1 MEEHHVPDTLPREQL
16 PAIAVVLAGGTGSR
30 VGLDLP
36 KQLLKVAGKPILA
49 HTLELFES
57 SDDISEII
65 LLMAPGWLEEAK
77 VIVETAGL
85 TKVRAVLEGGGP
97 TRNDTTKI
105 AIDTL
110 AGLGLGECKV
120 LLHDA
125 VRPLV
130 DHRIVTDCVR
140 ALDHFDAVDTAIP
153 SADTIVVVD
162 GPASRTGDGA
172 IIKEIPSRSR
182 LMRGQT
188 PQAFLLS
195 TLQAAYTLAG
205 RDPAF
210 TATDDCSVVL
220 RYLPDV
226 PIYVVA
232 GSEQNMKITYPIDV
246 FLADQ
251 LFRLASAPPPSL
263 GDERMVELLHDKV
276 IVVFGGSYGI
286 GADIAELAER
296 HGAQAVRLSRSGSGL
311 HIEDPRATEDALA
324 KVHAEFGR
332 IDHVVVTA
340 GVLHTVEL
348 ATASDDVVD
357 ETIGVNLLGPIY
369 AARAA
374 HRYLRESNG
383 QLLLFTSSSYTRGRS
398 GYSLY
403 SATKAAIV
411 NLTQALADEWS
422 ADGIR
427 VNCVNPERTATP
439 MRAKAFGT
447 EPPNSLLSSDA
458 VAQASLE
465 VLLSGQT
472 GNVIDVRREPDNGRS
487 SSPVAAALS
496 DIQAA
501 AAAASTDDGNRP

>member
-1 MEEHHVPDTLPREQL
+1 
-16 PAIAVVLAGGTGSR
+16 
-30 VGLDLP
+30 
-36 KQLLKVAGKPILA
+36 
-49 HTLELFES
+49 
-57 SDDISEII
+57 
-65 LLMAPGWLEEAK
+65 
-77 VIVETAGL
+77 
-85 TKVRAVLEGGGP
+85 
-97 TRNDTTKI
+97 
-105 AIDTL
+105 
-110 AGLGLGECKV
+110 
-120 LLHDA
+120 
-125 VRPLV
+125 
-130 DHRIVTDCVR
+130 
-140 ALDHFDAVDTAIP
+140 
-153 SADTIVVVD
+153 
-162 GPASRTGDGA
+162 
-172 IIKEIPSRSR
+172 
-182 LMRGQT
+182 
-188 PQAFLLS
+188 
-195 TLQAAYTLAG
+195 
-205 RDPAF
+205 
-210 TATDDCSVVL
+210 
-220 RYLPDV
+220 
-226 PIYVVA
+226 VVA

-263 GDERMVELLHDKV
+263 DDERMVELLHDKV

-487 SSPVAAALS
+487 SSPVTAALS

-501 AAAASTDDGNRP
+501 AAAASTDAGNRP

>member
-1 MEEHHVPDTLPREQL
+1 MVAHAHTTGPTGRPDRTPLPTV
-16 PAIAVVLAGGTGSR
+16 AVVLAGGTGSR

-36 KQLLKVAGKPILA
+36 KQLLKVAGKSILG
-49 HTLELFES
+49 HTLELFQS
-57 SDDISEII
+57 SADVDQIV
-65 LLMAPGWLEEAK
+65 LLMTAGWLDEARA
-77 VIVETAGL
+77 IVEGAHL
-85 TKVRAVLEGGGP
+85 DKVVLVAEGGRS
-97 TRNDTTKI
+97 RNESTTI
-105 AIDTL
+105 AV
-110 AGLGLGECKV
+110 AAVESLGHTECKL

-130 DHRIVTDCVR
+130 DHRIVGDCAR

-182 LMRGQT
+182 LRRGQT

-195 TLQAAYTLAG
+195 TLKNAYALAD
-205 RDPAF
+205 RDPDF
-210 TATDDCSVVL
+210 TSTDDCSVVL

-226 PIYVVA
+226 PIYVVE
-232 GSEQNMKITYPIDV
+232 GSEQNMKVTYPIDV

-251 LFRLASAPPPSL
+251 LFRLGSTHAPPSL
-263 GDERMVELLHDKV
+263 DDDETTQRMRGAVL
-276 IVVFGGSYGI
+276 VVFGASSGI
-286 GADIAELAER
+286 GADLADLAER
-296 HGAQAVRLSRSGSGL
+296 RGASVVRLSRSGNGV
-311 HIEDPRATEDALA
+311 HIEDPRACEKAFA
-324 KVHAEFGR
+324 AVHAEYGR

-340 GVLHTVEL
+340 GVLHTIAL
-348 ATASDDVVD
+348 AEAEDEVVT
-357 ETIGVNLLGPIY
+357 EAVGINLLGPIF

-374 HRYLRESNG
+374 HPYLAASHG

-403 SATKAAIV
+403 SSTKAAVV

-422 ADGIR
+422 DDGIG
-427 VNCVNPERTATP
+427 VNCINPERTATP
-439 MRAKAFGT
+439 MRTRAFGD
-447 EPPNSLLSSDA
+447 EPANSLLTSSA

-472 GNVIDVRREPDNGRS
+472 GNVVDIRRAPEENRRD
-487 SSPVAAALS
+487 SPVEEALD
-496 DIQAA
+496 DIQAEA
-501 AAAASTDDGNRP
+501 ATTPPR

>member
-1 MEEHHVPDTLPREQL
+1 MSEQPPRDQL

-49 HTLELFES
+49 HTLELFDS
-57 SDDISEII
+57 SDDITDVV
-65 LLMAPGWLEEAK
+65 LLMASGWLAEAEA
-77 VIVETAGL
+77 IVANGSL
-85 TKVRAVLEGGGP
+85 GKVRRILEGGSSRSES
-97 TRNDTTKI
+97 TQIALDTV
-105 AIDTL
+105 
-110 AGLGLGECKV
+110 AGLGYGDCKV

-130 DHRIVTDCVR
+130 DKRIVSDCVS
-140 ALDHFDAVDTAIP
+140 ALDHFDAVDVAIP

-172 IIKEIPSRSR
+172 IIKEIPSRAR

-195 TLQAAYTLAG
+195 TLQAAYALAAK
-205 RDPAF
+205 DPQF

-226 PIYVVA
+226 PIYVVD

-251 LFRLASAPPPSL
+251 LFRLASTPPPSL
-263 GDERMVELLHDKV
+263 DDERMSELLAGKV

-296 HGAQAVRLSRSGSGL
+296 HGAHAIRLSRSGTGL
-311 HIEDPRATEDALA
+311 HIEDPRACEAALA
-324 KVHAEFGR
+324 RVDAEYGR

-348 ATASDDVVD
+348 ASAGDEVVD
-357 ETIGVNLLGPIY
+357 EAIGVNLLGPIY
-369 AARAA
+369 AGRAA
-374 HRYLRESNG
+374 HPYLRESKG

-403 SATKAAIV
+403 SSTKAAVV

-427 VNCVNPERTATP
+427 VNCINPERTATP
-439 MRAKAFGT
+439 MRTKAFGD
-447 EPPNSLLSSDA
+447 EPAESLLTSDA

-472 GNVIDVRREPDNGRS
+472 GNVVDVRRSPDRGPG

-501 AAAASTDDGNRP
+501 AADAGQPR